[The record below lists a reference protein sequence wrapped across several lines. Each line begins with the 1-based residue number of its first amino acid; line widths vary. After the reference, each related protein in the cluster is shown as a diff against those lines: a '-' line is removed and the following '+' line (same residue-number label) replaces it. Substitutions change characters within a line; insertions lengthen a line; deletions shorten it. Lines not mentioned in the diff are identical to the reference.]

1 MPILSQNEANDK
13 QILSI
18 IDKFFKDCRIGALL
32 KRSNFCKEKGISCIL
47 ILKYLFQLILPG
59 KVCSGH

>member
-18 IDKFFKDCRIGALL
+18 IDISL
-32 KRSNFCKEKGISCIL
+32 KIVGLEPC
-47 ILKYLFQLILPG
+47 
-59 KVCSGH
+59 